1 MLYGYIKADHIYKHI
16 AEDVETRFDNSNYE
30 INRQFP
36 KGKCEKVIG
45 LMKNKLR
52 GSIMK
57 EFLGKT

>member
-1 MLYGYIKADHIYKHI
+1 MLYGYIKTDHIYKHI

-30 INRQFP
+30 INRQSP

>member
-1 MLYGYIKADHIYKHI
+1 MLYGYIKTDHIYKHI
-16 AEDVETRFDNSNYE
+16 AEDVKTRFDNSNYE

>member
-1 MLYGYIKADHIYKHI
+1 MLYGYIKTDHIYKHI
-16 AEDVETRFDNSNYE
+16 TEDVGTRFDNSNYE

-52 GSIMK
+52 EAS
-57 EFLGKT
+57 